1 VARAAGG
8 AHAAPVTDESTPSA
22 AAPTPRPTTGDAPLS
37 AAPAGGPGAPAA
49 PDGAA
54 VPDGPA
60 APVHDGAPV
69 PDPVADLVTRPH
81 RLVEDVVALL
91 IGSLALSFG
100 LMLLKDVGGVSGGI
114 AGIAFLVNYSTGW
127 PFGLVFFLIN
137 LPFYALA
144 IVRMGWPFTIKTF
157 AVVGLISVLTSFHAA
172 NITIEHITPFYA
184 CALGGM
190 FMGLAFLALFRHGAS
205 AGGLGIFVFYLQDRF
220 GVSAGVVQLCFDA
233 VIVLCALFVAD
244 VPTVLASVLGV
255 VVLNVILAMN
265 HRPGRYRA

>member
-1 VARAAGG
+1 MARVPAG

-22 AAPTPRPTTGDAPLS
+22 AAATPSTTTGGAPL
-37 AAPAGGPGAPAA
+37 APDPATAPGAPDSA
-49 PDGAA
+49 
-54 VPDGPA
+54 A

-69 PDPVADLVTRPH
+69 PDPVADLITRPH

-144 IVRMGWPFTIKTF
+144 IIRMGWPFTIKTF
-157 AVVGLISVLTSFHAA
+157 TVVALISVLTSFHAA

-220 GVSAGVVQLCFDA
+220 GLSAGVVQLCFDA
-233 VIVLCALFVAD
+233 LIVLAALFVAD

>member
-1 VARAAGG
+1 MACGAAG
-8 AHAAPVTDESTPSA
+8 AHAAPVTDESTPP
-22 AAPTPRPTTGDAPLS
+22 AAPIPSTTTGDAPL
-37 AAPAGGPGAPAA
+37 APAPSAGPGVAA
-49 PDGAA
+49 TSDG
-54 VPDGPA
+54 VG

-127 PFGLVFFLIN
+127 SFGLVFFLIN

-144 IVRMGWPFTIKTF
+144 IIRMGWPFTLKTF
-157 AVVGLISVLTSFHAA
+157 TVVALISVLTSFHAA
-172 NITIEHITPFYA
+172 NITIEHMTPFYA

-220 GVSAGVVQLCFDA
+220 GLSAGVVQLCFDA